1 MEKDHSYFMKKA
13 FEEAKYAFFKNEV
26 PVGCVIVNNSDV
38 ISRSSNMV
46 ELLNDSTAHAELI
59 AITSAQNSLNSK
71 NLDNCILYT
80 TLEPCLMCYGA
91 IYWSKINTVVYGASD
106 KKRGFSRHSIDLDR
120 KINLINGFMEKESK
134 EPVSYTHLTL
144 PTIYSV

>member
-1 MEKDHSYFMKKA
+1 MEKDHNYFMKKA
-13 FEEAKYAFFKNEV
+13 FEEAKYAFYKNEV
-26 PVGCVIVNNSDV
+26 PVGCVIVNNNDI

-120 KINLINGFMEKESK
+120 KINIINGFMEKESK
-134 EPVSYTHLTL
+134 ELLDSFFKK
-144 PTIYSV
+144 IRG

>member
-26 PVGCVIVNNSDV
+26 PVGCVIVNNNDV

-91 IYWSKINTVVYGASD
+91 IYWSKINTIVYAASD
-106 KKRGFSRHSIDLDR
+106 KKRGFSRYSVEMDR
-120 KINLINGFMEKESK
+120 KINIINGFMEKESK
-134 EPVSYTHLTL
+134 ELLDSFFKK
-144 PTIYSV
+144 IRG

>member
-1 MEKDHSYFMKKA
+1 MKKA

-26 PVGCVIVNNSDV
+26 PVGCVIVNNNDV

-120 KINLINGFMEKESK
+120 KINIINGFMEKESK
-134 EPVSYTHLTL
+134 ELL
-144 PTIYSV
+144 DRFFKKIRG

>member
-1 MEKDHSYFMKKA
+1 MEKDHNYFMKKA
-13 FEEAKYAFFKNEV
+13 FEEAKYAFYKNEV
-26 PVGCVIVNNSDV
+26 PVGCVVVNNNDI

-91 IYWSKINTVVYGASD
+91 IYWSKINTIVYAASD
-106 KKRGFSRHSIDLDR
+106 KKRGFSRYSVEMDR
-120 KINLINGFMEKESK
+120 KINIINGFMEKESK
-134 EPVSYTHLTL
+134 ELLDSFFKK
-144 PTIYSV
+144 IRG

>member
-1 MEKDHSYFMKKA
+1 MKKA

-26 PVGCVIVNNSDV
+26 PVGCVIVNNNDI

-120 KINLINGFMEKESK
+120 KINIINGFLVGGASQDSK
-134 EPVSYTHLTL
+134 KFIDIVKKTFN
-144 PTIYSV
+144 

>member
-1 MEKDHSYFMKKA
+1 MKKA

-26 PVGCVIVNNSDV
+26 PVGCVIVNNNDV

-91 IYWSKINTVVYGASD
+91 IYWSKINTIVYGASD

-120 KINLINGFMEKESK
+120 KINIINGFMEKESK
-134 EPVSYTHLTL
+134 ELLDSFFKK
-144 PTIYSV
+144 IRG

>member
-1 MEKDHSYFMKKA
+1 MKKA

-26 PVGCVIVNNSDV
+26 PVGCVIVNNNDI

-91 IYWSKINTVVYGASD
+91 IYWSKINTIVYAASD
-106 KKRGFSRHSIDLDR
+106 KKRGFSRYSVEMDR
-120 KINLINGFMEKESK
+120 KINIINGFMEKESK
-134 EPVSYTHLTL
+134 ELLDSFFKK
-144 PTIYSV
+144 IRG

>member
-1 MEKDHSYFMKKA
+1 MKKA

-26 PVGCVIVNNSDV
+26 PVGCVIVNNNDV

-106 KKRGFSRHSIDLDR
+106 NKRGFSRHSIDLDR
-120 KINLINGFMEKESK
+120 KINIINGFMEKESK
-134 EPVSYTHLTL
+134 ELLDSFFKK
-144 PTIYSV
+144 IRG

>member
-13 FEEAKYAFFKNEV
+13 FEEAEYAFFKNEV
-26 PVGCVIVNNSDV
+26 PVGCVIVNNNDI

-71 NLDNCILYT
+71 NLGNCILYT
-80 TLEPCLMCYGA
+80 TLEPCIMCYGA
-91 IYWSKINTVVYGASD
+91 IYWSKINTVVYATSD
-106 KKRGFSRHSIDLDR
+106 KKRGFSRHSIETDR
-120 KINLINGFMEKESK
+120 KINIISGYMEKESK
-134 EPVSYTHLTL
+134 ELLDSFFKK
-144 PTIYSV
+144 IRG

>member
-26 PVGCVIVNNSDV
+26 PVGCVIVNNNDI

-106 KKRGFSRHSIDLDR
+106 KKRGFSRHSINLDR
-120 KINLINGFMEKESK
+120 KINIINGFMEKESK
-134 EPVSYTHLTL
+134 QLLDSFFKK
-144 PTIYSV
+144 IRG

>member
-1 MEKDHSYFMKKA
+1 MKKA

-26 PVGCVIVNNSDV
+26 PVGCIIVNNNDI

-106 KKRGFSRHSIDLDR
+106 KKRGFSRHSINLDR
-120 KINLINGFMEKESK
+120 KINIINGFMEKESK
-134 EPVSYTHLTL
+134 ELLDSFFKK
-144 PTIYSV
+144 IRG

>member
-13 FEEAKYAFFKNEV
+13 FEEAEYAFFKNEV
-26 PVGCVIVNNSDV
+26 PVGCVIVNNNDI

-71 NLDNCILYT
+71 NLGNCILYT
-80 TLEPCLMCYGA
+80 TLEPCIMCYGE
-91 IYWSKINTVVYGASD
+91 IYWSKINTVVYATSD
-106 KKRGFSRHSIDLDR
+106 KKRGFSRHSIETDR
-120 KINLINGFMEKESK
+120 KINIISGYMEKESK
-134 EPVSYTHLTL
+134 ELLDSFFKK
-144 PTIYSV
+144 IRG

>member
-1 MEKDHSYFMKKA
+1 MEKDHNYFMKKA
-13 FEEAKYAFFKNEV
+13 FEEAKYAFYKNEV
-26 PVGCVIVNNSDV
+26 PVGCVIVNNNDI

-91 IYWSKINTVVYGASD
+91 IYWSKINTIVYAASD
-106 KKRGFSRHSIDLDR
+106 KKRGFSRYSVEMDR
-120 KINLINGFMEKESK
+120 KINIINGFMEKESK
-134 EPVSYTHLTL
+134 ELLDSFFKK
-144 PTIYSV
+144 IRG

>member
-13 FEEAKYAFFKNEV
+13 FEEAEYAFFKNEV
-26 PVGCVIVNNSDV
+26 PVGCVIVNNNDI

-80 TLEPCLMCYGA
+80 TLEPCIMCYGA
-91 IYWSKINTVVYGASD
+91 IYWSKINTVVYATPD
-106 KKRGFSRHSIDLDR
+106 KKRGFSRHSIETDR
-120 KINLINGFMEKESK
+120 KINIMSGYMEKESK
-134 EPVSYTHLTL
+134 ELLDSFFKK
-144 PTIYSV
+144 IRG

>member
-1 MEKDHSYFMKKA
+1 MEKDHNYFMKKA
-13 FEEAKYAFFKNEV
+13 FEEAKYAFYKNEV
-26 PVGCVIVNNSDV
+26 PVGCVIVNNNDI

-91 IYWSKINTVVYGASD
+91 IYWSKINTIVYAASD
-106 KKRGFSRHSIDLDR
+106 KKRGFSRHSVEMDR
-120 KINLINGFMEKESK
+120 KINIINGFMEKESK
-134 EPVSYTHLTL
+134 ELLDSFFKK
-144 PTIYSV
+144 IRG

>member
-1 MEKDHSYFMKKA
+1 MKKA
-13 FEEAKYAFFKNEV
+13 FEEAKYAFYKNEV
-26 PVGCVIVNNSDV
+26 PVGCVIVNNNDI

-120 KINLINGFMEKESK
+120 KINIINGFMEKESK
-134 EPVSYTHLTL
+134 ELL
-144 PTIYSV
+144 DRFFKKIRG

>member
-26 PVGCVIVNNSDV
+26 PVGCVIVNNNDV

-120 KINLINGFMEKESK
+120 KINIINGFMEKESK
-134 EPVSYTHLTL
+134 ELL
-144 PTIYSV
+144 ERFFKKIRG